1 MVVTIRACGS
11 CFSFEV
17 YPYMGFETGRQ
28 YQCKTCGVISPL
40 VVEFDTEE
48 AHRAFMEASG

>member
-1 MVVTIRACGS
+1 
-11 CFSFEV
+11 
-17 YPYMGFETGRQ
+17 MGFETGRQ
-28 YQCKTCGVISPL
+28 YPCKTYVVISPL